1 MVSTEDPD
9 GFIEPLLVL
18 HGNRVEIEQEQ
29 IPEYF
34 CPVNGKWRMKG
45 MDKRY

>member
-18 HGNRVEIEQEQ
+18 HGYRVEVEQEQ

-45 MDKRY
+45 MDERY